1 LHKKLP
7 SLVNMKKETERNVSI
22 IYDKIDKQY
31 LKEVSRKN
39 GKNTVCFSDFLPNS
53 INAHY
58 KRLES

>member
-1 LHKKLP
+1 
-7 SLVNMKKETERNVSI
+7 MKKETERNISI